1 MRTSTEGA
9 VDLGELLS
17 SLAQLPL
24 PLVIAAAG
32 ALTLA
37 ECTIGL
43 GMVIPG
49 ETGLLIAASAI
60 TDVFGFVAMVLVVTL
75 CATTG
80 DTIGYWLGHRYGQR
94 LRETKL
100 VGRIGRQHWDRAADQ
115 LRKHGAGAVFV
126 GRFLPVLRT
135 LTPAA
140 SGASDLR
147 FRRFLPASAAG
158 ALCWSTLH
166 VGIGT
171 GAGASARYVEDV
183 LGEASW
189 FVLIAVVAVVVAVV
203 LWRKVRARRTAAEA
217 ARTPRAEQ

>member
-1 MRTSTEGA
+1 MDFGG
-9 VDLGELLS
+9 LFS

-43 GMVIPG
+43 GLIVPG

-60 TDVFGFVAMVLVVTL
+60 TNLGGFVAMVLVVTV

-80 DTIGYWLGHRYGQR
+80 DTFGYWLGHRYGHR
-94 LRETKL
+94 LRETRL
-100 VGRIGRQHWDRAADQ
+100 IGRLGRQHWDRAADQ

-126 GRFLPVLRT
+126 GRFLPMLRT

-140 SGASDLR
+140 SGTSRLP
-147 FRRFLPASAAG
+147 FRRFLPASASG

-171 GAGASARYVEDV
+171 GAGASARYIEDV
-183 LGEASW
+183 LGQASW
-189 FVLIAVVAVVVAVV
+189 IVLLAVVAVAVV
-203 LWRKVRARRTAAEA
+203 VFGWWKIRARRRARPNTRNGTA
-217 ARTPRAEQ
+217 TRAFPIDS

>member
-1 MRTSTEGA
+1 MGF
-9 VDLGELLS
+9 GELLS
-17 SLAQLPL
+17 ALAELPL

-32 ALTLA
+32 ALALA

-43 GMVIPG
+43 GFVVPG

-60 TDVFGFVAMVLVVTL
+60 TDVGGFLAMVLVVTV
-75 CATTG
+75 CATAG
-80 DTIGYWLGHRYGQR
+80 DSFGFWLGHRYGHR

-100 VGRIGRQHWDRAADQ
+100 VGRLGRQHWDRAAEQ
-115 LRKHGAGAVFV
+115 LRRHGAGAVFV

-183 LGEASW
+183 LGQASW
-189 FVLIAVVAVVVAVV
+189 FVLLAVIAVAVGVVV
-203 LWRKVRARRTAAEA
+203 WRKVRARRSAAKET
-217 ARTPRAEQ
+217 ARTSRAE